1 MIRIFRIIKIIK
13 LGTGAKNLKELEKT
27 LVDFYKRKGVI

>member
-13 LGTGAKNLKELEKT
+13 LGTGAKNLKELEKI
-27 LVDFYKRKGVI
+27 LVDFYKMKGAI